1 MGSLD
6 MKDLEYLLISGFILS
21 VLTLPLPE
29 IMTKCLRS
37 KLVLVSHKQD
47 EAPINVGDIVLKDKG
62 AQNTGS
68 DSSKGGNAEDT
79 VVIENLESYGVCC
92 KLFLLLFT
100 LMLAGGSV
108 LVVAFVSAQAHKAN
122 SESLTISFFITLLVG
137 NVVLNPIRLA
147 FNALFAPSVGKRVTD
162 EEGEEDVGCC
172 AAFFLSPDSIQIMKD
187 IIMVHEVL
195 DSLKAKQDLKKR
207 DVDLTSSPMDQDRG
221 PPSSHNKIYSGITSH
236 KLISQ
241 TDRTHLDD
249 NGAVNDFGEP

>member
-6 MKDLEYLLISGFILS
+6 MKDLEYLLITGFILS

-29 IMTKCLRS
+29 TLTRCLRS

-47 EAPINVGDIVLKDKG
+47 EAPIDVGDIVLKDKG
-62 AQNTGS
+62 QQNTGS
-68 DSSKGGNAEDT
+68 ETSKGSNPEET

-92 KLFLLLFT
+92 KLLLLLFT

-108 LVVAFVSAQAHKAN
+108 ILVAFVSAQAHKAN

-137 NVVLNPIRLA
+137 NLVLNPVRLA
-147 FNALFAPSVGKRVTD
+147 FNALFAPSIGKRVTD
-162 EEGEEDVGCC
+162 EEGEEEVGCC

-195 DSLKAKQDLKKR
+195 DSLKAK
-207 DVDLTSSPMDQDRG
+207 
-221 PPSSHNKIYSGITSH
+221 
-236 KLISQ
+236 
-241 TDRTHLDD
+241 
-249 NGAVNDFGEP
+249 